1 MTYPPII
8 LSMNFKPFSS
18 KAVAAIM
25 ATGALA
31 LAGCAS
37 LGPSTPEQ
45 AVKDRSEAYW
55 KARIAGQ
62 SDKSYALTPP
72 SYRKAFTQEQFAR
85 QFGNGASVT
94 SAEVTNVACEAE
106 KCVAKVKLAAKPLII
121 GVKLNSIDTYLDE
134 TWVLEDGQWWR
145 FQDL

>member
-1 MTYPPII
+1 
-8 LSMNFKPFSS
+8 MNLKKLSS
-18 KAVAAIM
+18 KAIAAAI
-25 ATGALA
+25 AAGALA

-45 AVKDRSEAYW
+45 AVKERAEAYW

-62 SDKSYALTPP
+62 ADKSYALTPP

-85 QFGNGASVT
+85 QFGSGASVT
-94 SAEVTNVACEAE
+94 ASEVTGVTCEADR
-106 KCVAKVKLAAKPLII
+106 CVAKVKLTAKPVII
-121 GVKLNSIDTYLDE
+121 GVKLDSIDTYLDE
-134 TWVLEDGQWWR
+134 TWVLEEGNWWR

>member
-1 MTYPPII
+1 
-8 LSMNFKPFSS
+8 MNFRTLSS
-18 KAVAAIM
+18 KAIVAATTAGM
-25 ATGALA
+25 LA

-37 LGPSTPEQ
+37 LRPSTPEQ
-45 AVKDRSEAYW
+45 AVKERAEAYW

-62 SDKSYALTPP
+62 FDKTYALTPP

-85 QFGNGASVT
+85 QFGTGASVK

-106 KCVAKVKLAAKPLII
+106 KCTAKIKLTAVPAII
-121 GVKLNSIDTYLDE
+121 GVKLRPIDTYLDE
-134 TWVLEDGQWWR
+134 AWVLEDGNWWR

>member
-1 MTYPPII
+1 
-8 LSMNFKPFSS
+8 MNLKTLSS
-18 KAVAAIM
+18 KAIAAAI
-25 ATGALA
+25 AAGALA

-45 AVKDRSEAYW
+45 AVKARSEAYW

-85 QFGNGASVT
+85 QFGSGASVT
-94 SAEVTNVACEAE
+94 GAEVTDVKCQPE
-106 KCVAKVKLAAKPLII
+106 KCVARVKLMAKPMII
-121 GVKLNSIDTYLDE
+121 GLKLDSIDTYLDE
-134 TWVLEDGQWWR
+134 TWVSEDGQWWR

>member
-1 MTYPPII
+1 
-8 LSMNFKPFSS
+8 MNLKTLSS
-18 KAVAAIM
+18 KALSAAVAAGVL
-25 ATGALA
+25 T

-37 LGPSTPEQ
+37 MGPSTPERE
-45 AVKDRSEAYW
+45 VKERSEAYW

-72 SYRKAFTQEQFAR
+72 SYRKAFTPEQFAR

-94 SAEVTNVACEAE
+94 SAEVANVACEAE
-106 KCVAKVKLAAKPLII
+106 KCVAKVKLTAKPMII
-121 GVKLNSIDTYLDE
+121 GVKIDSIDTYLDE